1 MRWLQVIAALAAG
14 AAFAQSDAPAAAP
27 APARVSVP
35 ADKSYTGQA
44 FEYTRALSAQ
54 NHRHAVYDI
63 RYPSP
68 VVSPH
73 EANNTVPAELY
84 VPVGVAPDRSF
95 PAVVCMHIIHDNFD
109 LERLLCTRLAQSG
122 VIALFFKQPYY
133 SERGGT
139 VGKAMLAT
147 GSNIFMGG
155 LEQGLE
161 DARRAVDIVQAL
173 PEVNPAHIGITGIS
187 MGAIQSASVCGR
199 EPRIAK
205 AFLTLGGCDIKKIIL
220 TAHETRR
227 MRAFI
232 QGLPQAEQD
241 RVWACIDR
249 LDPIQAK
256 DALRRLGAKGNLRM
270 VCAEQDEVVPPD
282 CGRRLAEAAGFAD
295 RVTWLPGMGHYTAMA
310 GFPQI
315 MKDVVAFFGA
325 DVPAS
330 WQPPQGNGEK
340 TPTELLG
347 LFLSGLAAMAGGVPA
362 PGTAHMAGVD
372 AQVVADGKTYRA
384 AFESVRGGEGR
395 FKLTGDFPA
404 VGKAGLGQGD
414 YPWLIGGGKLAFC
427 GTLEGADGRTAA
439 QLIAPQR
446 LMKYRV
452 AVGALAGASL
462 SPEALKEY
470 YTLGETHGTN
480 GERRVE
486 VKVNYRKTKGSLNL
500 TFAKDATPLAAD
512 WAFDGTSGTVRFTH
526 WRLNAVADDS
536 VFEAPAALP
545 RKEVRQEDVLRMFA
559 SVFEF
564 AVEATE

>member
-1 MRWLQVIAALAAG
+1 MSWRVAIAVLVAG
-14 AAFAQSDAPAAAP
+14 AGFGQTTS
-27 APARVSVP
+27 SVP
-35 ADKSYTGQA
+35 ERVTVPAEKSYTGKA
-44 FEYTRALSAQ
+44 FEYTRTFREQ
-54 NHRHAVYDI
+54 NHKHVVYDV

-84 VPVGVAPDRSF
+84 MPKGVTQEHAF
-95 PAVVCMHIIHDNFD
+95 PSVVCLHIIHDNFD

-133 SERGGT
+133 CERGGT
-139 VGKAMLAT
+139 VGKQMLAT

-161 DARRAVDIVQAL
+161 DARRAVDILQAM
-173 PEVNPAHIGITGIS
+173 PEVKPQSVGITGIS

-199 EPRIAK
+199 EPRISK

-220 TAHETRR
+220 SAHETRR

-232 QGLPQAEQD
+232 EGLPKEEQD
-241 RVWACIDR
+241 RIWACIDR
-249 LDPIQAK
+249 IDPINSK
-256 DALRRLGAKGNLRM
+256 DALRKLGDGGNLRM
-270 VCAEQDEVVPPD
+270 VCAAEDEVVPPE

-315 MKDVVAFFGA
+315 MKDIVAFFGA
-325 DVPAS
+325 DVPGT

-347 LFLSGLAAMAGGVPA
+347 LFLSGIAAMAGGQPA
-362 PGTAHMAGVD
+362 ANTAHMVGLD
-372 AQVVADGKTYRA
+372 AEVTVDGKAQHVVLDYM
-384 AFESVRGGEGR
+384 RGDQGR
-395 FKLTGDFPA
+395 FKLAGEFPV
-404 VGKAGLGQGD
+404 VGKAGLGQGE
-414 YPWLIGGGKLAFC
+414 YPWLIGGGKRVFC
-427 GTLEGADGRTAA
+427 GTVEGAEGRTAA
-439 QLIAPQR
+439 TLIAPQR
-446 LMKYRV
+446 LMRFRV
-452 AVGALAGASL
+452 GVGALAGVAL

-470 YTLGETHGTN
+470 YTLGDAQGTN
-480 GERRVE
+480 GERVVE
-486 VKVNYRKTKGSLNL
+486 VKVDHKKTKGVLRLS
-500 TFAKDATPLAAD
+500 FAKDATPLSAE
-512 WAFDGTSGTVRFTH
+512 WAFGEVTGKVRFTH
-526 WRLNAVADDS
+526 WRLNAVVDDS
-536 VFEAPAALP
+536 VFDAPSGLP
-545 RKEVRQEDVLRMFA
+545 RQAVRQAEVLQMFA